1 MCSFEEPIL
10 SSVAY
15 TGSSRCSSR
24 TFGSDDWRLRM
35 VAPASGSFSVLPAV
49 LAGLLAAGVIETA
62 YADSDEVCAI

>member
-1 MCSFEEPIL
+1 
-10 SSVAY
+10 
-15 TGSSRCSSR
+15 
-24 TFGSDDWRLRM
+24 M